1 MRSTLLAIMA
11 FALLLSSAGRAQDVR
26 PSIPERACTRVS
38 LVVVPGTGAHA
49 REVGLRVVNN
59 DPADFSAQLVPEVTV
74 QQLVGGTWTPVS
86 VAGLLLRE
94 TCDPVVGRTV
104 TIPRDTSLEM
114 VPWTGMLG
122 DAQCDCTR
130 CGPAPAGTYRFVV
143 QSGPSCFMPRTF
155 ESAPFTLP
163 AP

>member
-1 MRSTLLAIMA
+1 MRPTLLVTL
-11 FALLLSSAGRAQDVR
+11 ALLFSSAGVAQDVR
-26 PSIPERACTRVS
+26 RSIPEPACTRVS
-38 LVVVPGTGAHA
+38 LVVVPGAGSHA
-49 REVGLRVVNN
+49 RDVGLRVVND
-59 DPADFSAQLVPEVTV
+59 DPAAFSANLSAEVTV
-74 QQLVGGTWTPVS
+74 QRLVGGSWTPVS

-94 TCDPVVGRTV
+94 TCDQVVGRTV

-130 CGPAPAGTYRFVV
+130 CAPAPAGTYRFVV
-143 QSGPSCFMPRTF
+143 QSGPSCFSPRTF

-163 AP
+163 AR